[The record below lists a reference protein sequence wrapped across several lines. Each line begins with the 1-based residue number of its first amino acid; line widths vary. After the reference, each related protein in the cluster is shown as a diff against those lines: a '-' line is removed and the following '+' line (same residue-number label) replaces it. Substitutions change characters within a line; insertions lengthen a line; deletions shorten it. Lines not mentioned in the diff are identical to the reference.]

1 MTLAR
6 RTRSL
11 ERRPIVSRQRFANLL
26 SSATGLFLTI
36 FISFAIVILLILV
49 LSDEPGKAIYYFFI
63 GPFTNAYYLGN
74 MLNQAI
80 PLIFT
85 GLGIAVAFKSS
96 TFNLGGEGQAYSGA
110 IVSTVILL
118 ALPHFPGIVGGAAA
132 LIGAVAMGAI
142 LAGLSGFFN
151 MRWGTDQLISSFLI
165 SSAVILI
172 INYLVTGPLDDP
184 ANSMLTT
191 ARIAQQYQ
199 FLKIFPPSKLDISI
213 VFAVVTAIGTFFFM
227 QRSHWGYEM
236 RMCGISREFA
246 RYAGINVDKYLII
259 PMAISGGFHGL
270 AGAVSVMGTHYRCLK
285 GVTAGLGW
293 NGIAVALIAKNNPI
307 AVIPAA
313 LFFAYLDA
321 GAKTA
326 MLHSDVTFELAKIAQ
341 ATIFFLVTAQALYGL
356 FRSRKKV
363 KK

>member
-1 MTLAR
+1 
-6 RTRSL
+6 
-11 ERRPIVSRQRFANLL
+11 
-26 SSATGLFLTI
+26 LTVG
-36 FISFAIVILLILV
+36 ISFVIVILLILI
-49 LSDEPGKAIYYFFI
+49 LSDEPGRAIYYFFI
-63 GPFTNAYYLGN
+63 GPFTKAYYFGN

-85 GLGIAVAFKSS
+85 GLGIAVAFRSS

-110 IVSTVILL
+110 LAATAILL
-118 ALPHFPGIVGGAAA
+118 ALPTLPGIVGIPTAIIGAV
-132 LIGAVAMGAI
+132 LIGAF

-151 MRWGTDQLISSFLI
+151 MRWGTDQLISSFLL

-172 INYLVTGPLDDP
+172 VDFLVTGPLDDP
-184 ANSMLTT
+184 SNSMLTT
-191 ARIAQQYQ
+191 ARIAQQFQ
-199 FLKIFPPSKLDISI
+199 FLKIFKPSKLDVSI
-213 VFAVVTAIGTFFFM
+213 FFGVVMAIGTYFFM
-227 QRSHWGYEM
+227 QRTHWGYEM
-236 RMCGISREFA
+236 RMCGINREFS
-246 RYAGINVDKYLII
+246 RYAGIHVGKYLVV

-307 AVIPAA
+307 AVVPAA

-321 GAKTA
+321 GAKAA

-341 ATIFFLVTAQALYGL
+341 AVIFFLVTAQALYGL
-356 FRSRKKV
+356 FNSRRKKV
-363 KK
+363 AA

>member
-1 MTLAR
+1 MDR
-6 RTRSL
+6 KR
-11 ERRPIVSRQRFANLL
+11 IANLL
-26 SSATGLFLTI
+26 SSTTGLALTVG
-36 FISFAIVILLILV
+36 ISFAIVVLLILV
-49 LSDEPGKAIYYFFI
+49 LSEQPGTAIYYFFV
-63 GPFTNAYYLGN
+63 GPFTNAYYFGN

-85 GLGIAVAFKSS
+85 GLGIAVAFRSS

-110 IVSTVILL
+110 LAATAILL
-118 ALPHFPGIVGGAAA
+118 TLPTLPGIVGIATAILGAVV
-132 LIGAVAMGAI
+132 IGAL
-142 LAGLSGFFN
+142 LAGLSGVFN
-151 MRWGTDQLISSFLI
+151 MRWGTDPLISSFLV

-172 INYLVTGPLDDP
+172 VDFLVTGPLDDP

-191 ARIAQQYQ
+191 ARIAQQFQ
-199 FLKIFPPSKLDISI
+199 FLRIFKPSKLDVSI
-213 VFAVVTAIGTFFFM
+213 FFAVAAAIGTFFFI
-227 QRSHWGYEM
+227 QRTHWGYEM
-236 RMCGISREFA
+236 RMCGINREFS
-246 RYAGINVDKYLII
+246 RYAGINVGKYLVI

-307 AVIPAA
+307 AVVPAA

-321 GAKTA
+321 GAKAA

-341 ATIFFLVTAQALYGL
+341 AVIFFLVTAQALYGL
-356 FRSRKKV
+356 FNSRRKKKV
-363 KK
+363 AA